1 MEANGQIVS
10 TAISAT
16 SGTIAGAISVT
27 NANVT
32 GKLGYG
38 NLAYD
43 SGTGV
48 ITYTRVSNADIKSA
62 LSAGNGI
69 IIEANG
75 QILSSLTAFTDTGA
89 RGSISVTNANVTGTL
104 GYGNLSYNSG
114 TGVITYTRVSNA
126 DIKSALSAGSGIVL
140 EANGQI
146 VSTGVSSAT
155 VTGLIS
161 VANVNVV
168 NKRGYGNLSYNNG
181 VITYTRVSNA
191 DVVDAI
197 TAGAGI
203 TIAANGLISSSS
215 VVGTATNLQVS
226 SLGVGTAASGTA
238 GEIRATNDITAFYSS
253 DRNLK
258 TNINVIS
265 NALIKLDEIS
275 GVSFDWN
282 DIALAMYPDRTYND
296 VGVIAQE
303 IEAVLPQVVTTRD
316 TGYKAV
322 KYEKIIPLLIQAIK
336 ELKSEVDTLKQQIN
350 TK

>member
-1 MEANGQIVS
+1 M
-10 TAISAT
+10 
-16 SGTIAGAISVT
+16 
-27 NANVT
+27 
-32 GKLGYG
+32 
-38 NLAYD
+38 
-43 SGTGV
+43 
-48 ITYTRVSNADIKSA
+48 
-62 LSAGNGI
+62 
-69 IIEANG
+69 
-75 QILSSLTAFTDTGA
+75 
-89 RGSISVTNANVTGTL
+89 
-104 GYGNLSYNSG
+104 
-114 TGVITYTRVSNA
+114 
-126 DIKSALSAGSGIVL
+126 
-140 EANGQI
+140 
-146 VSTGVSSAT
+146 
-155 VTGLIS
+155 IS